1 MRRLLSILALL
12 VAAGCATSNDFGKS
26 LQPLLPDEEPDGFRF
41 FHGSWIW
48 PDSIYAFQLT
58 PDSLYV
64 VDRSVDEGITA
75 GFSVAECPEIEV
87 VYAGLTAAVLTTAE
101 VATGARTVAEPDVIV
116 LDGPDYR
123 LEYWSRDASTWV
135 VLKGGG
141 NAQLVTP
148 WVDAA
153 YAVRSVGEECAAN

>member
-1 MRRLLSILALL
+1 MRRLLLILASL

-26 LQPLLPDEEPDGFRF
+26 LEPLLPDEEPDGFRF

-58 PDSLYV
+58 AVSLYV
-64 VDRSVDEGITA
+64 IDRSDDDGITA
-75 GFSVAECPEIEV
+75 EFSVSECPDIET
-87 VYAGLTAAVLTTAE
+87 VYAGLKAAVLTTAE
-101 VATGARTVAEPDVIV
+101 VATGARKVPEPDVIV
-116 LDGPDYR
+116 LDGPSYR
-123 LEYWSRDASTWV
+123 LEYWSRDASTTV
-135 VLKGGG
+135 VLQGGD

-153 YAVRSVGEECAAN
+153 YAVRSVGEDCAAN